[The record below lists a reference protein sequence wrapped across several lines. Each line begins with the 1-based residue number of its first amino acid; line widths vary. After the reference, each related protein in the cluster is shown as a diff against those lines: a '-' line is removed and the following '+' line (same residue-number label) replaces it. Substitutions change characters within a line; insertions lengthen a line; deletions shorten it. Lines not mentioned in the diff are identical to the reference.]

1 MYGVRMLFGLGA
13 ILHCVNQ
20 AIVPT
25 LSHNSWY
32 RNKKPGGDVM
42 LEMERL
48 TGQSVKGDENKGT
61 FS

>member
-1 MYGVRMLFGLGA
+1 MVSEWERYRLVSNRLLFPPA
-13 ILHCVNQ
+13 S
-20 AIVPT
+20 

-48 TGQSVKGDENKGT
+48 TVQSIKGDENKGA